1 MRGLGR
7 TTLGYRHRN
16 GLSVCGT
23 PSHIGVLIDRR
34 ALRIE
39 NTEYFLDLQLVFL
52 NLPPVMLDVWCANSP
67 LENPLDFADKPDAVL
82 DGQQTT

>member
-16 GLSVCGT
+16 GLCGT
-23 PSHIGVLIDRR
+23 PNHIEVLIDRR

-52 NLPPVMLDVWCANSP
+52 NLPPVMLDVWRANSP
-67 LENPLDFADKPDAVL
+67 LENPLDFVDKPDAVL
-82 DGQQTT
+82 DGQQTA